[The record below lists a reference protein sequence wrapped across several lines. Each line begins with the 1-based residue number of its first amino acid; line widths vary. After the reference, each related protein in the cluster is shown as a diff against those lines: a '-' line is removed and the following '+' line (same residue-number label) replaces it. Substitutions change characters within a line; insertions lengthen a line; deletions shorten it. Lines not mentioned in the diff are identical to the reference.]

1 MFKGQDIICI
11 SSIDWDFLLQRHQIL
26 MTMLAQEG
34 NRVFF
39 LENLNPNPAMRL
51 SILPKAIK
59 RIGRIFLKLN
69 EKEKKQIPNLTVVTP
84 FIVPFKNR
92 TAEFIN
98 KNILLRFLLFYL
110 RLKGVKRPVIWTY
123 LATSLALR
131 LINNLKPQT
140 LIYDCV
146 IDASLHPNSPKD
158 IEISEKKLIESA
170 DLIFTD
176 NHYLFK
182 KCKEINVNTHIMPPG
197 VDFEQFSLP
206 DINKD
211 ADLSL
216 DNIRH
221 PRIGY
226 FGGIEEFRVDI
237 ELIAYI
243 AKEKP
248 DWNILIFGPVYKT
261 DTSILKQKNIIMGGP
276 VAHNILPCYL
286 QKLDVLILPYKIKEF
301 TKSLFPAKIF
311 ECLATGKPIVATP
324 LEELFLFESG
334 VIRIAKTEEE
344 FVQVIADSLIS
355 DTEAQKQKR
364 LKIARENSW
373 EQRFEKIE
381 AIIEERLLVKPP
393 Q

>member
-11 SSIDWDFLLQRHQIL
+11 SSIDWDFLRQRHQIL

-39 LENLNPNPAMRL
+39 VENLNPNPTIDL
-51 SILPKAIK
+51 SILSKAIK
-59 RIGRIFLKLN
+59 RVGRIFLKLN
-69 EKEKKQIPNLTVVTP
+69 EKEKEQIPNLTVITP
-84 FIVPFKNR
+84 FIMPFKNR
-92 TAEFIN
+92 IAEFIN
-98 KNILLRFLLFYL
+98 KNILLRFVLFYL
-110 RLKGVKRPVIWTY
+110 KLKGVKRPVIWTY

-131 LINNLKPQT
+131 LINNLEPQT

-146 IDASLHPNSPKD
+146 IDASLHPDSPKD
-158 IEISEKKLIESA
+158 IKISERKLIESA

-176 NHYLFK
+176 NHYSLK
-182 KCKEINVNTHIMPPG
+182 KCKEINACAYIIPPG
-197 VDFEQFSLP
+197 VDFEQFFLP

-211 ADLSL
+211 ADLLL

-243 AKEKP
+243 AEERP
-248 DWNILIFGPVYKT
+248 NWNILIFGPMRRT
-261 DTSILKQKNIIMGGP
+261 DISILKLKNIIIGDP
-276 VAHNILPCYL
+276 VAHSVLPCYL

-301 TKSLFPAKIF
+301 TKSMFPAKIF
-311 ECLATGKPIVATP
+311 ECLATGKPIVSTA
-324 LEELFLFESG
+324 LEEFNFFEEG
-334 VIRIAKTEEE
+334 VIRIAKTKEE
-344 FVQVIADSLIS
+344 FVQAIADSLDS
-355 DTEAQKQKR
+355 DTEAHKQKR

-373 EQRFEKIE
+373 EERFKEIR
-381 AIIEERLLVKPP
+381 AIIEECLPRESSL
-393 Q
+393 